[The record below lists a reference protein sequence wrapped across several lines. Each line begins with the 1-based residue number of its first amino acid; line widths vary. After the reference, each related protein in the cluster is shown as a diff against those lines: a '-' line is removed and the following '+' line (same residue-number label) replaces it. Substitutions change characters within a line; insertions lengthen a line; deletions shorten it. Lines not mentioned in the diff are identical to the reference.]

1 MASFSSGGGFGA
13 SQEGMDRFSGISDYG
28 GYGGGFSATNQ
39 DRSASRSDSNANNAA
54 NNNSQKKSSNTGSPI
69 ASAILGGLGGLALGG
84 LPGAIAG
91 GFKGYNDPFL
101 DFDFGGLNLGAL
113 GANGA
118 RSANTGPTEINALG
132 PQSSDN
138 VHNGGVGTF
147 GGSSNNN
154 NVPKNNY
161 NIDTGGFFSEDSAHS
176 IADAILAN
184 QYNQTVSS
192 FDDNFA
198 RGVITPESY
207 KLSKSNLDAQRN
219 SLGELYRSTAL
230 GELTKGKQSL
240 NEMLLGYK
248 NDPTSLTVG
257 EGQNYNDALVAALQ
271 ARADEF
277 NSGFESSVL
286 GAIGPENQF
295 QKAQAVKAGIPGQ
308 AVQSVNPIAAAI
320 ANRDQDGS
328 SQRRLGDRNI

>member
-1 MASFSSGGGFGA
+1 MPQWGA
-13 SQEGMDRFSGISDYG
+13 SENYSSPNSPDSRGISGREG
-28 GYGGGFSATNQ
+28 GT
-39 DRSASRSDSNANNAA
+39 SDNSSSIGNR
-54 NNNSQKKSSNTGSPI
+54 NNNNNNKNNNKNKNTNNPI
-69 ASAILGGLGGLALGG
+69 ASAILGGLGGLATGG
-84 LPGAIAG
+84 LPGAVIG
-91 GFKGYNDPFL
+91 GLAGYNDPFL
-101 DFDFGGLNLGAL
+101 DFDFSGINLGAL

-138 VHNGGVGTF
+138 VHGGGVGTF
-147 GGSSNNN
+147 GGASNNN
-154 NVPKNNY
+154 NKNNTPKNNY
-161 NIDTGGFFSEDSAHS
+161 NIDTGGFFSEDSAYS

-184 QYNQTVSS
+184 QYNQTISS

-248 NDPTSLTVG
+248 NNPTSLTVG

-277 NSGFESSVL
+277 NSGFENSVL

-328 SQRRLGDRNI
+328 SQRKLGDRNI